1 MEKKTFKYFL
11 VVAIWLLSLCVVT
24 QCAIHETNQRYGKS
38 AVERSFSISQTLPTE
53 DYNTPLRSF
62 ERTFKGGFTNP

>member
-1 MEKKTFKYFL
+1 MRIIHITGL
-11 VVAIWLLSLCVVT
+11 WLLSMCVVA

-38 AVERSFSISQTLPTE
+38 VAEEKSFSISQTLPAE
-53 DYNTPLRSF
+53 DYNTPLRGF